1 MTEFSKDVLPLEE
14 RIVKLLKEKELTITT
29 AESCTGGLLSGRL
42 INVSGVSEQ
51 LKEAYVTYCD
61 EAKQKLLGVNAKTLA
76 EYTAVSR
83 ETAEEMAIGGA
94 KAANADICLSV
105 TGVAGPNDEGEDFP
119 AGLVY
124 IGCCF
129 GGETVVRKYQFS
141 GGRMEVREQS
151 VQAALCLVLE
161 LLTEESD
168 CSHGAVTGTAEGME
182 Q

>member
-1 MTEFSKDVLPLEE
+1 MTEISKHTPSLEE
-14 RIVKLLKEKELTITT
+14 SVVKLLREKELTITT

-42 INVSGVSEQ
+42 INVSGVSAQ

-76 EYTAVSR
+76 KYTAVSQ

-105 TGVAGPNDEGEDFP
+105 TGVAGPDDEGENFP

-124 IGCCF
+124 IGCCLC
-129 GGETVVRKYQFS
+129 GKTVVRKYQFS
-141 GGRMEVREQS
+141 GGRMEVREQA
-151 VQAALCLVLE
+151 VEAALCLALE
-161 LLTEESD
+161 LLTEKTQTE
-168 CSHGAVTGTAEGME
+168 EI